1 MGRRT
6 DKRSL
11 GSIGRYPSNT
21 QLIGVDA
28 FHSQVED
35 SLYAS
40 APDEQSLYPPYMII
54 GTSSLGLV
62 LVLKLHS
69 CGRIAPLF
77 SAIVSALCVAKLF
90 VLIFPEENST
100 VVPAIMVLFLSGMPA
115 PAIRL
120 LAKEGEDGFQM
131 TSVQVRKK
139 KGWEREREEKRKG
152 DQSQSRR
159 CSLVCRIGVL
169 EKRRMK
175 II

>member
-1 MGRRT
+1 M
-6 DKRSL
+6 L
-11 GSIGRYPSNT
+11 
-21 QLIGVDA
+21 
-28 FHSQVED
+28 HSQVED

-77 SAIVSALCVAKLF
+77 SGIVSALCVAKLF

-100 VVPAIMVLFLSGMPA
+100 VVPAIMVLFLSAMPA
-115 PAIRL
+115 PTIRL

-131 TSVQVRKK
+131 TRVQVR
-139 KGWEREREEKRKG
+139 GERNKQEGGIEVG
-152 DQSQSRR
+152 VIAV
-159 CSLVCRIGVL
+159 CSLDGWLVGL
-169 EKRRMK
+169 EF
-175 II
+175 